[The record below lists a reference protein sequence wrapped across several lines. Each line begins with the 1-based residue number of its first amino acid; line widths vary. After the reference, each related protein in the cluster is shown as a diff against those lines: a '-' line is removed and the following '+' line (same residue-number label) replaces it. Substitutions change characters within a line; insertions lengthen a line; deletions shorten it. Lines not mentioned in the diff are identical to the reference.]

1 MDSATVDTK
10 QLDSILKS
18 FFSKDLEIDEAA
30 KQLCSGLGV
39 LLQDQDLTGRYRR
52 DVREIFIAL
61 DTNMECFEDA
71 TRRRKAGIHGAE
83 EQLTKAVFDLKH
95 NFEEVRD
102 LIITFRNIKLDSD
115 SRDEK
120 VIIVPAT
127 KKAASKTNTVFE
139 ESYQTPQTS
148 TNMSYT
154 PPTNYTA
161 PPTYPSNQPSY
172 ADSQALYQQGVN
184 LLLAGNVEQAIGC
197 FDRALQINSN
207 LPDAWDGKGTA
218 LVTLAMRN
226 NNLAGMNDA
235 LRCFEEAIRI
245 MPQYADA
252 WYGKGLCIRA
262 AGIVNCNV
270 NALNESVK
278 CFDRALQIDP
288 QQAGAWNDKGIAM
301 FSLGKLTHNIGY
313 VTDSVACFDRALQIN
328 PQFAMAYQCKMTAQS
343 TLQVF
348 RNTGLF

>member
-10 QLDSILKS
+10 QLDSILKG
-18 FFSKDLEIDEAA
+18 FFSKDLDIDEAA
-30 KQLCSGLGV
+30 KQLSSALGV

-71 TRRRKAGIHGAE
+71 NRRRKAGIPGAE
-83 EQLTKAVFDLKH
+83 DQLTKAVFDLKH

-102 LIITFRNIKLDSD
+102 LIITFKNIKLDSD
-115 SRDEK
+115 SGDK
-120 VIIVPAT
+120 TVTIVPTT
-127 KKAASKTNTVFE
+127 KKTGSKPRTILE
-139 ESYQTPQTS
+139 ESYQPPQPS
-148 TNMSYT
+148 NNIGYT

-161 PPTYPSNQPSY
+161 TPAYPSNQPSY
-172 ADSQALYQQGVN
+172 SDAGTLYQQGMN
-184 LLLAGNVEQAIGC
+184 LLLAGNSEQAIGC
-197 FDRALQINSN
+197 FDRVLQINSN
-207 LPDAWDGKGTA
+207 LAEAWDGKGTA

-226 NNLAGMNDA
+226 NNIMGMNDA

-262 AGIVNCNV
+262 AGIVYCNV
-270 NALNESVK
+270 NALNESVG

-288 QQAGAWNDKGIAM
+288 QQAAAWNDKGIAL
-301 FSLGKLTHNIGY
+301 FSLGKLTHNINY
-313 VTDSVACFDRALQIN
+313 VTDSLTCFERALQIN
-328 PQFAMAYQCKMTAQS
+328 PQFAMAYQCKMTAQN